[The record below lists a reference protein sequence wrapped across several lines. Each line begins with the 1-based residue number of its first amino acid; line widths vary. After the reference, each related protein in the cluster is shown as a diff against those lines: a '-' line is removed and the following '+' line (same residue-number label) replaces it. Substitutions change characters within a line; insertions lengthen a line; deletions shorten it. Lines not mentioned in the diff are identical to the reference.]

1 MPPTNNF
8 SMKYRWVSSAI
19 THPGH
24 VRQTNEDA
32 CVALP
37 EQRLWAVA
45 DGMGGHDGGDVASQK
60 IVEAL
65 EQIQPREILS
75 EWVDSVED
83 ALEQVNTQL
92 LAIAAEGGHRTM
104 GSTVAVMLGFEQK
117 ILCLWAGDSRL
128 YRMRDG
134 HLKQLTRDHSQVE
147 ELVLRGELARA
158 SAENHPLSHVI
169 TRAVGGTEELFLD
182 PVCLAA
188 QAGDRYMLCT
198 DGLYKELTNPQI
210 AQLLRADDTEQTC
223 KAINDDLLSGQARDN
238 FALAIVDVLDGHKAE
253 SAATDRDVADQL
265 TDPESYYLADE
276 SELGRLAEA
285 HYSRLISSA
294 TYRRERAKILAHTI
308 ED

>member
-1 MPPTNNF
+1 
-8 SMKYRWVSSAI
+8 MKYRWVSSAI

-32 CVALP
+32 CIALS

-65 EQIQPREILS
+65 KQIQPHDMLS
-75 EWVDSVED
+75 AWVDTVED

-104 GSTVAVMLGFEQK
+104 GSTVAVMLGFGQK

-128 YRMRDG
+128 YRLRG
-134 HLKQLTRDHSQVE
+134 GQLKQLTRDHSQVE
-147 ELVLRGELARA
+147 ELVIRGELARA

-182 PVCLAA
+182 PLCLPAEP
-188 QAGDRYMLCT
+188 GDRYMLCT
-198 DGLYKELTNPQI
+198 DGLYKELTSPQI
-210 AQLLRADDTEQTC
+210 AQLLGADNPEQAC
-223 KAINDDLLSGQARDN
+223 KAINDDLLEGQARDN
-238 FALAIVDVLDGHKAE
+238 FALTIVDLQDEQPQAPDSNSEEAE
-253 SAATDRDVADQL
+253 GANDTGADQQ
-265 TDPESYYLADE
+265 DDAEPYYLQDE

-285 HYSRLISSA
+285 HYSRLISTE
-294 TYRRERAKILAHTI
+294 TYRRERAKILAGLTA
-308 ED
+308 D